1 MSLALHGW
9 PTPMVPWISVAEWLL
24 SIHAVLLGMLLIPLY
39 WFWDRILA
47 RPPSTLALVLAL
59 TAYLLFT
66 WGKVMLAIAKA
77 IHNLPER

>member
-1 MSLALHGW
+1 
-9 PTPMVPWISVAEWLL
+9 MVPWISVAEWLL